1 MVRVTLPCATSDTE
15 TQDLTKNKCQNDTAS
30 AVTSLTTKCTDNLSG
45 TAGTE
50 VISDPLVNRPS
61 IAANN
66 VTYTKILLTLADDV
80 WRTICHVG

>member
-15 TQDLTKNKCQNDTAS
+15 SQDLTKNICQNDTAS

-50 VISDPLVNRPS
+50 VISAPLVSR
-61 IAANN
+61 
-66 VTYTKILLTLADDV
+66 TLIL
-80 WRTICHVG
+80 II